1 MESHQSQTWWNPSSS
16 PWQCQGRS
24 SHWLWQGGQ
33 GSGPCGHHESQGRAR
48 LWGPPGRVTHG
59 TACTET
65 MHCQGYPTLLC
76 TIHIKFRS
84 PTHSL
89 VWNRNKGDL
98 KKQFSLNIWAKTCTA
113 RAVISTRTISSP
125 PGERTYITAHTQGC
139 STHPEINCHNSH
151 PRKYS

>member
-65 MHCQGYPTLLC
+65 MHCQGYPPLLC

-113 RAVISTRTISSP
+113 RAEWLQPVPSP
-125 PGERTYITAHTQGC
+125 VHPGKEHTLQLI
-139 STHPEINCHNSH
+139 PKDVQPIQ
-151 PRKYS
+151 K